1 MTPNEKKS
9 QIKFNFYIS
18 VLSQRTHYYLA
29 DLFFS
34 FLLFLF
40 DLYQSW
46 LEKIYILGALNLLQ
60 KGGPFA
66 NELLNFVS
74 VYKKPS

>member
-1 MTPNEKKS
+1 M
-9 QIKFNFYIS
+9 
-18 VLSQRTHYYLA
+18 LG
-29 DLFFS
+29 FS

-74 VYKKPS
+74 VYKKPSWPLLQPVNGPTNQPPKLTLKLTSK